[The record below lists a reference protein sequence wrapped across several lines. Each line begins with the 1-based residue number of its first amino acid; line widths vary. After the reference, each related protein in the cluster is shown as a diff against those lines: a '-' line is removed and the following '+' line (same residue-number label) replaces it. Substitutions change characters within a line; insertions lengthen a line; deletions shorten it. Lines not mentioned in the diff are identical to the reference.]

1 MLIENSETAF
11 PNLMGTLAKNVF
23 FRKNI
28 YFVSWNVG
36 AVILYTIR
44 GRCQR
49 HTVWLASMFQSAL
62 KGVVGDLENAKLI
75 LIALKV
81 NVPPSLQI
89 AVQSHTPWTHT
100 SQVKS
105 PLFI

>member
-11 PNLMGTLAKNVF
+11 PNLMGTLAKYF
-23 FRKNI
+23 ENI

-89 AVQSHTPWTHT
+89 TLQSHTP
-100 SQVKS
+100 
-105 PLFI
+105 